1 MTTIGQRAVELHRK
15 AAGKISIQSRIPLNT
30 LDDLS
35 LAYTPG
41 VAQVCLEVA
50 ADHRLAYELTAKS
63 HLIAVISDG
72 SAVLGLG
79 NIGPEG
85 AMPVM
90 EGKAILFK
98 ELAGVD
104 AFPLCLATQDVREIV
119 AIVKALVPTFGGI
132 NLEDI
137 SAPRCF
143 EIERQ
148 LMDIGIPVFHDDQH
162 GTAVV
167 VLAAVLNA
175 AQVVDKTVPDLK
187 VVICGAGAGGIATAR
202 MLLDFG
208 VSDVVL
214 VDSNGIVQRNR
225 NDLNSEK
232 RLMSAITN
240 PRGLS
245 GDLSHAMKDADV
257 FIGLSVAGI
266 VKPADVASMAPGA
279 IVFGMA
285 NPVPEIMPDEARD
298 AGAAVVGTGRSDF
311 PNQIN
316 NSLVFPGMF
325 RGALDARA
333 TKIIPE
339 MKVAAA
345 QALAAMVLEPN
356 AEYIL
361 PTSLNLQVP
370 VNVGRAVADAWNR
383 ANS

>member
-1 MTTIGQRAVELHRK
+1 
-15 AAGKISIQSRIPLNT
+15 
-30 LDDLS
+30 
-35 LAYTPG
+35 
-41 VAQVCLEVA
+41 
-50 ADHRLAYELTAKS
+50 
-63 HLIAVISDG
+63 LIAVISDG

-85 AMPVM
+85 AIPVM
-90 EGKAILFK
+90 EGKALLFK

-104 AFPLCLATQDVREIV
+104 AFPLCLATQDVQEIV
-119 AIVKALVPTFGGI
+119 AIVKALTPTFGGI

-162 GTAVV
+162 GTAAV
-167 VLAAVLNA
+167 VLAALINA
-175 AQVVDKTVPDLK
+175 AQVVDKAIQDLR

-214 VDSNGIVQRNR
+214 IDSQGIVHQDRN
-225 NDLNSEK
+225 NLNSEK
-232 RLMSAITN
+232 RMIATVTN

-245 GDLSHAMKDADV
+245 GDLSHAMKGADV
-257 FIGLSVAGI
+257 FVGLSVAGI
-266 VKPADVASMAPGA
+266 AKPADVASMAPGA
-279 IVFGMA
+279 IVFAMA
-285 NPVPEIMPDEARD
+285 NPVPEIMPNQARD
-298 AGAAVVGTGRSDF
+298 AGAVVVGTGRSDF

-345 QALAAMVLEPN
+345 QALAAMVPEPT
-356 AEYIL
+356 AECIL
-361 PTSLNLQVP
+361 PTSLDRQVA
-370 VNVGRAVADAWNR
+370 VNVGRAVADAWKLTSR
-383 ANS
+383 WP